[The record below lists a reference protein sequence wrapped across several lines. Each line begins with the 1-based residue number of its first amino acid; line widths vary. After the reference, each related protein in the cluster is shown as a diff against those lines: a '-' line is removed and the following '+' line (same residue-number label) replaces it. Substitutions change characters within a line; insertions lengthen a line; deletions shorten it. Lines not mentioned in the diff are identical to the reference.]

1 MSDDQMKKYIKQAI
15 TELDKAHEKRSKEK
29 DQKAD
34 QRIIKHLEGI
44 EERADRRIEATLKR
58 HIGALT
64 EDFQDKLSGLAEM
77 VGGLMVKATETKDT
91 LDIVQSDVE
100 IIKNDLKQKVDRS
113 EFEALVKRVSF
124 VEKKISTR

>member
-1 MSDDQMKKYIKQAI
+1 MIENTQIKKYIKDAI
-15 TELDKAHEKRSKEK
+15 TELDKAHEKRSKER

-34 QRIIKHLEGI
+34 Q
-44 EERADRRIEATLKR
+44 RIEATLKR
-58 HIGALT
+58 HVGALT

-77 VGGLMVKATETKDT
+77 VGSLIVKATETKDT

-124 VEKKISTR
+124 VEKKLTTK

>member
-1 MSDDQMKKYIKQAI
+1 MTDDAKIKKYLKEAI
-15 TELDKAHEKRSKEK
+15 TELDKAHERRSKER
-29 DQKAD
+29 DQKTD
-34 QRIIKHLEGI
+34 Q
-44 EERADRRIEATLKR
+44 RIEATLKR

-77 VGGLMVKATETKDT
+77 VGGLMVKATETKDI

-124 VEKKISTR
+124 VEKKLTTR

>member
-1 MSDDQMKKYIKQAI
+1 MTDDQMKKYIKQAI

-29 DQKAD
+29 DQEAD
-34 QRIIKHLEGI
+34 K
-44 EERADRRIEATLKR
+44 RIEATLKR

-64 EDFQDKLSGLAEM
+64 EDFNDKLSGVAEM
-77 VGGLMVKATETKDT
+77 VGGLMVDVTEVKSGMTEVKHK
-91 LDIVQSDVE
+91 LDIIQSDVE

>member
-1 MSDDQMKKYIKQAI
+1 MAVDIEIKKYIKQTI
-15 TELDKAHEKRSKEK
+15 IELHKAQEKILKER

-34 QRIIKHLEGI
+34 QRMEV
-44 EERADRRIEATLKR
+44 ALKR

-64 EDFQDKLSGLAEM
+64 EDFKSQVSGVAEM

-124 VEKKISTR
+124 VEKKIATR

>member
-1 MSDDQMKKYIKQAI
+1 MTDDAKIKKYLKEVIA
-15 TELDKAHEKRSKEK
+15 ELDKAHERRSKVR

-34 QRIIKHLEGI
+34 QRM
-44 EERADRRIEATLKR
+44 EASLKR

-64 EDFQDKLSGLAEM
+64 EDFNDKLSGLAEM
-77 VGGLMVKATETKDT
+77 VGGLMVKATEAKDT

-124 VEKKISTR
+124 VEKKLATK